1 MTCGGDILFKTETPP
16 DIDKYSV
23 DEVYKLIQDPE
34 GSNLP
39 KPIKRLKII
48 QILFEILGYD
58 LSPDLA
64 LALASEPNAQ
74 LIIATAG
81 GGKTTGSQIKV
92 VLEKLW
98 RQSKRG
104 GKLSGDKVLSLV
116 YNRHNVTQMK
126 EKHAAIVSRI
136 ALSGI
141 KGFDVDPNI
150 NAATMHSFCDQIR
163 TMFVAKIGMLN
174 YKLLDNNEAIK
185 LMDTVKVSI
194 LNKFSIRG
202 SNARAED
209 LITLYNYYRE
219 SMIPVEKIDGLDQS
233 VDVPLDTEVVIEIFK
248 LYNTM
253 KKMKKKYD
261 FSDMLNSVYEYLKNN
276 PDDLKQVQ
284 KYFDY
289 IVADEVQDFTPIM
302 MSLLQLFVSDGT
314 PLLCIGDEDQGIY
327 NFRGADIY
335 NTLDFESKFN
345 DGKVYSLSQNR
356 RCAANILE
364 LAKKVIS
371 ENDLRFDKQ
380 LLGIRPGGLVQYVSY
395 NTVAGENIQVLDQ
408 LKKMSTDELY
418 ETIVCYREKNSSIM
432 LAELLENE
440 GVPFNVLS
448 GFTPL
453 SHPLFRDVIAV
464 MDALESPLD
473 RKCMLNL
480 YKVLPI
486 TREQMQYA
494 AGYNPKT
501 KKFDDVEQMPFWR
514 LDYGSAYNRAGFG
527 DCMELLKTIS
537 MGIGKIP
544 MKNYFN
550 TLLSMICKYHWNFI
564 RKSRENLEV
573 YDDYIESKVK
583 TIFNVDYLYKE
594 VYNRFSQRKDICRRN
609 QEGRVGVTL
618 STFHSLK
625 GLEYKNV
632 IIMDMD
638 DSIFP
643 KFSMLESRDYTE
655 MQKKAL
661 KECETRLY
669 YVAVTRAKDNLYIY
683 YNQDNPSRYVALYK
697 DDSKSTVSTDT
708 SDMNFFNESFGDYDD
723 FEDFEDFEDLPEE
736 NLIDSIE
743 SDTPDLTDTDLS
755 NTSQVGQSSFLA
767 NLLKK
772 I

>member
-116 YNRHNVTQMK
+116 YNRHNVAQMK

-261 FSDMLNSVYEYLKNN
+261 FSDMLNSVYEFLKNN
-276 PDDLKQVQ
+276 PDDLKQAQ

-448 GFTPL
+448 GFTPF

-583 TIFNVDYLYKE
+583 TIFDVDYLYKE

-736 NLIDSIE
+736 NLIDSTE

>member
-448 GFTPL
+448 GFTPF

-537 MGIGKIP
+537 IGISKIP

-583 TIFNVDYLYKE
+583 TIFDVYYLYKE

-643 KFSMLESRDYTE
+643 KFSMLENRDYTE

-736 NLIDSIE
+736 NLIDSTE
-743 SDTPDLTDTDLS
+743 LDTPDLTDTDLS

>member
-253 KKMKKKYD
+253 KKVKKKYD

-448 GFTPL
+448 GFTPF

-537 MGIGKIP
+537 IGISKIP

-583 TIFNVDYLYKE
+583 TIFDVDYLYKE

-643 KFSMLESRDYTE
+643 KFSMLENRDYTE

-697 DDSKSTVSTDT
+697 DDSKSTGSTDT

-736 NLIDSIE
+736 NLIDSTE
-743 SDTPDLTDTDLS
+743 SGIPDLTDTDLS
-755 NTSQVGQSSFLA
+755 NTLQVGQSSFLA

>member
-448 GFTPL
+448 GFTPF

-494 AGYNPKT
+494 VGYNPKT

-537 MGIGKIP
+537 IGISKIP

-583 TIFNVDYLYKE
+583 TIFDVDYLYKE

-643 KFSMLESRDYTE
+643 KFSMLENRDYTE

-697 DDSKSTVSTDT
+697 DDSKSTGSTDT

-736 NLIDSIE
+736 NLIDSTE
-743 SDTPDLTDTDLS
+743 SGIPDLTDTDLS

>member
-1 MTCGGDILFKTETPP
+1 MFKTETPP

-253 KKMKKKYD
+253 KKVKKKYD

-448 GFTPL
+448 GFTPF

-537 MGIGKIP
+537 IGISKIP

-583 TIFNVDYLYKE
+583 TIFDVDYLYKE

-643 KFSMLESRDYTE
+643 KFSMLENRDYTE

-697 DDSKSTVSTDT
+697 DDSKSTGSTDT

-736 NLIDSIE
+736 NLIDSTE
-743 SDTPDLTDTDLS
+743 SGIPDLTDTDLS
-755 NTSQVGQSSFLA
+755 NTLQVGQSSFLA